1 MPVAIVAFPALL
13 AVLIVLGVGL
23 LIELIARTIGSS
35 ISLPG
40 LDVIARWIA
49 RAAGTVVNAM
59 GNLLSGIAR
68 GIENLIN
75 IPVNA
80 IRGIFQSIS
89 AALSRFALAIRYLIY
104 EAIPNLVTQM
114 DTLFF
119 RALDFTRA
127 LVVQFYNYAMQA
139 LDNVEAFLINEIRA
153 LQSYLVGIITS
164 VYQYLVNAINA
175 GIQYAVNVA
184 TALVNNLASYVN
196 QVEGYLQSLITS
208 AIASVEQYAADL
220 ANWAVHTAYDAAIKW
235 AADYVNAEINLA
247 ERELDAIIAGE
258 MGGIWQNII
267 TMVQDAIDA
276 VAGGV
281 DWLKARLDWLDS
293 FAPTGIIAT
302 ILALAGAVSIPL
314 EWIARCG
321 TKLCSSLGGFGNEM
335 DNLADDA
342 IIALIVAFAATAAAD
357 PKGVANETEQFI
369 GESLRTVAT
378 GFKDLI
384 TTL

>member
-13 AVLIVLGVGL
+13 AVLIVLGIGL

-40 LDVIARWIA
+40 LDVIARWIS
-49 RAAGTVVNAM
+49 RAAGAVINAM
-59 GNLLSGIAR
+59 ANLLSGIAR

-80 IRGIFQSIS
+80 IRGIFQAIS
-89 AALSRFALAIRYLIY
+89 SALSRFALAIRYLIY

-119 RALDFTRA
+119 RALDFARA
-127 LVVQFYNYAMQA
+127 LVVQFYNYAMEA
-139 LDNVEAFLINEIRA
+139 LGNVEAFLVSRIQA
-153 LQSYLVGIITS
+153 LQQYLIGIITS
-164 VYQYLVNAINA
+164 VYQYLVGEINA
-175 GIQYAVNVA
+175 AIQYAVSVA
-184 TALVNNLASYVN
+184 TALVNNLARYVDE
-196 QVEGYLQSLITS
+196 VRGYLQSLIVS

-220 ANWAVHTAYDAAIKW
+220 ANWAVHTAYDGAIKW
-235 AADYVNAEINLA
+235 AADYVNAEINIA
-247 ERELDAIIAGE
+247 RQDLDAIIAGE
-258 MGGIWQNII
+258 MGAIWQNIT

-276 VAGGV
+276 VEGGV
-281 DWLKARLDWLDS
+281 QWLQDRLNWIEE
-293 FAPTGIIAT
+293 FAPAGIVGA
-302 ILALAGAVSIPL
+302 ILSLAGAVSISI

-342 IIALIVAFAATAAAD
+342 MIALIVAFAAAAAAD
-357 PKGVANETEQFI
+357 PKGVANETDQFI
-369 GESLRTVAT
+369 GESLRTVAA
-378 GFKDLI
+378 GFKDLL
-384 TTL
+384 TSL